1 MARERGDPVRATESV
16 LLACLVCFSGSVLA
30 QATHKEPAATLEF
43 GGTGSW
49 DVKGGSSFGPA
60 VAVEVTPIE
69 NWLELE
75 AGVTPLF
82 GNGAREWDTDL
93 LFKKPWT
100 FSKKVEFMAGVG
112 PEWVHT
118 RQPGIRSQ
126 LRSRARAVSGHQ
138 RGLADRDF
146 LRSRVKRRFGW
157 ASRLELMCGERP
169 RRSPARGHGFLDTE
183 RRITRCLEGW
193 ACSRAPGDSLCAA
206 TPLRGDSPPA
216 AFPCNDSRHAVR
228 V

>member
-118 RQPGIRSQ
+118 RQPGMAANSI
-126 LRSRARAVSGHQ
+126 SGEVA
-138 RGLADRDF
+138 LDF
-146 LRSRVKRRFGW
+146 MFWSAAKHRFGW
-157 ASRLELMCGERP
+157 YLEPEFDHNFG
-169 RRSPARGHGFLDTE
+169 RGHEQSAGISGGLLIAIF
-183 RRITRCLEGW
+183 
-193 ACSRAPGDSLCAA
+193 
-206 TPLRGDSPPA
+206 
-216 AFPCNDSRHAVR
+216 
-228 V
+228 